1 MSRSAA
7 PAVRPDPAFPRWR
20 VFPALAL
27 GTLMAT
33 LDISVV
39 NIALPTLSR
48 TFGVPLTTIEWVVLS
63 YVLTITG
70 LLLTLG
76 RIADHVGRRRVY
88 GAGLALF
95 TVASALCAA
104 SPGARAL
111 IAARALQGLGA
122 AMMTANSAA
131 ILISC
136 FPEQE
141 RGRALGAFG
150 ATVGVGLALGPPL
163 GGLLIRWSWRWIF
176 VINLPLGLLAIAQL
190 FARIPADPPAGAR
203 RAGLS
208 LPSAAAWCGALVL
221 LMLALSRGPE
231 SGWGSATVWLMFA
244 GAAALLAAFAAAE
257 RRSAQ
262 PLLPLADLRG
272 PLGAAVLLTMLGQAL
287 SIGIG
292 FHMPLYLEEVQGF
305 DAARSGRWLAIMPLA
320 ALVAA
325 PLAGRWADQWGSR
338 RLTSLGLLIAA
349 AGLGLLTRISVAP
362 APLLIAG
369 GMLLVGIGLG
379 LFTVPNASAVMS
391 AVPRER
397 LGLAAGLQAT
407 MRNLGISGGAAAAAA
422 IMASRYRAHGGG
434 QLRTSGGQGF
444 DGLAF
449 AQASQ
454 DLYLALT
461 GLALLAL
468 IIAGRPV
475 RAERG

>member
-1 MSRSAA
+1 MSRPAARAA
-7 PAVRPDPAFPRWR
+7 PVAAASDPAFPRWR

-76 RIADHVGRRRVY
+76 RDAVHDARRRHY
-88 GAGLALF
+88 GDWLALV
-95 TVASALCAA
+95 TVASAQRDP

-122 AMMTANSAA
+122 AMMTANSSA

-176 VINLPLGLLAIAQL
+176 VITLPLGLLAIAQL
-190 FARIPADPPAGAR
+190 FARVPPDPPAVAR
-203 RAGLS
+203 RGGLS

-231 SGWGSATVWLMFA
+231 SGFRSGAVWLMFA
-244 GAAALLAAFAAAE
+244 AAVALLAVFAATE
-257 RRSAQ
+257 RRSAG
-262 PLLPLADLRG
+262 PLLPLGDLRG

-287 SIGIG
+287 SIAVG

-320 ALVAA
+320 ALIAA
-325 PLAGRWADQWGSR
+325 PLAGRWADRWGSR
-338 RLTSLGLLIAA
+338 RLTRLGLLIAA
-349 AGLGLLTRISVAP
+349 AGLA
-362 APLLIAG
+362 
-369 GMLLVGIGLG
+369 
-379 LFTVPNASAVMS
+379 
-391 AVPRER
+391 
-397 LGLAAGLQAT
+397 
-407 MRNLGISGGAAAAAA
+407 
-422 IMASRYRAHGGG
+422 
-434 QLRTSGGQGF
+434 LR
-444 DGLAF
+444 
-449 AQASQ
+449 
-454 DLYLALT
+454 
-461 GLALLAL
+461 
-468 IIAGRPV
+468 RP
-475 RAERG
+475 

>member
-1 MSRSAA
+1 MSRPAASSASS
-7 PAVRPDPAFPRWR
+7 DPAFPRWR

-76 RIADHVGRRRVY
+76 RIADQVGRRRGF
-88 GAGLALF
+88 GAGGAR
-95 TVASALCAA
+95 VNGAAARCAA

-163 GGLLIRWSWRWIF
+163 GGLLIHWSWRWIF

-190 FARIPADPPAGAR
+190 FARVPADPPAVVR
-203 RAGLS
+203 RGGLD
-208 LPSAAAWCGALVL
+208 LPGAAAWCGALAL

-231 SGWGSATVWLMFA
+231 SDWRSGAVWLMFA
-244 GAAALLAAFAAAE
+244 GSAALLAAFAAAE
-257 RRSAQ
+257 RRSPE
-262 PLLPLADLRG
+262 PLLPLDDLRG
-272 PLGAAVLLTMLGQAL
+272 PLGPALLLTMLGQGL
-287 SIGIG
+287 SIAVG
-292 FHMPLYLEEVQGF
+292 FHMPLYLEEVQGY

-349 AGLGLLTRISVAP
+349 AGLAVLTRLSVAP
-362 APLLIAG
+362 APFLIAG
-369 GMLLVGIGLG
+369 GMLLIGVGLG

-391 AVPRER
+391 TVPRER

-444 DGLAF
+444 DSQAF
-449 AQASQ
+449 AHASQ

-461 GLALLAL
+461 GVALLAL
-468 IIAGRPV
+468 MIAGRAS